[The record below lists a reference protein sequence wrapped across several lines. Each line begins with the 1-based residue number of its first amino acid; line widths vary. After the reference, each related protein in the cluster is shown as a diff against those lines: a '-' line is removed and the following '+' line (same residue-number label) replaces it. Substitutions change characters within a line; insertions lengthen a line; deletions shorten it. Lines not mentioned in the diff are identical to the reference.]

1 MFPPSRGEGTMSGFL
16 SPFERIAKAGGL
28 PADVTPHVL
37 RHSFMSLGNDL
48 HFTEATIGM
57 ICGHMGHGGG
67 TMTRGYIQA
76 GDAVFQAADRI
87 AAATLR
93 KLAGDGIAGVVEGP
107 GAQRNAG

>member
-1 MFPPSRGEGTMSGFL
+1 MPCGGERER
-16 SPFERIAKAGGL
+16 PFKTGSKAGGL
-28 PADVTPHVL
+28 TADVTPHVL

-57 ICGHMGHGGG
+57 ICGHKGHGAGS
-67 TMTRGYIQA
+67 MTRGYIHA

-93 KLAGDGIAGVVEGP
+93 KLVDEGAAELVEGP
-107 GAQRNAG
+107 GAQRNAA